1 MADESFVRRYGTWA
15 VVAGASEGLGAA
27 WAEAL
32 AARGLHLLLLARRPD
47 VLEATAASIRGR
59 HRVEVRAVALDLAGA
74 ELGTE
79 LERLTEGLE
88 VGLAVF
94 NAAHAPR
101 GQFLDLS
108 LADQLRSV
116 DVNCRGPL
124 TLAHVLGRRMAA
136 RGRGG
141 LVLMSSLTAFQGS
154 PFLATYGAT
163 KAFNL
168 VLGEG
173 LWFELRARGVD
184 VLACAAGATRTPGF
198 LRASPDGEPGQL
210 EPAQVVEEAL
220 ARLGR
225 TGVMI
230 PGRFNRFASFLM
242 RRILPRR
249 TAVGILGNRTR
260 NLVLPP
266 GGSTST
272 GSGRRRG

>member
-1 MADESFVRRYGTWA
+1 VSDEGFVRRYGSWA

-32 AARGLHLLLLARRPD
+32 AARGLNLVLFARRPEVRD
-47 VLEATAASIRGR
+47 AAAAAIRAR
-59 HRVEVRAVALDLAGA
+59 HRVDVRTQAFDLAGPGFGA
-74 ELGTE
+74 E
-79 LERLTEGLE
+79 LERLAGSLE
-88 VGLAVF
+88 VGFGVF

-101 GQFLDLS
+101 GPFLDLG
-108 LADQLRSV
+108 LEDQLRSV
-116 DVNCRGPL
+116 DVNCRSPL
-124 TLAHVLGRRMAA
+124 TMAHVLGRRMAA

-141 LVLMSSLTAFQGS
+141 LVVMSSLAAFHGS
-154 PFLATYGAT
+154 PFIATYGAT

-173 LWFELRARGVD
+173 LWFELQSRGVD

-198 LRASPDGEPGQL
+198 RKASPHGEPGMI

-220 ARLGR
+220 GRLGR

-242 RRILPRR
+242 RRVFPRG

-260 NLVLPP
+260 NLTLPP
-266 GGSTST
+266 
-272 GSGRRRG
+272 

>member
-1 MADESFVRRYGTWA
+1 MSDEAFVVRYGSWA

-32 AARGLHLLLLARRPD
+32 AARGLNLVLFARRPE
-47 VLEATAASIRGR
+47 VLDATAAAIRAR
-59 HRVEVRAVALDLAGA
+59 HRVEVRTQAFDLAGSGFGPA
-74 ELGTE
+74 
-79 LERLTEGLE
+79 LERLAGALE
-88 VGLAVF
+88 VGFGVF

-101 GQFLDLS
+101 GPFLDLS
-108 LADQLRSV
+108 LEDQLRSV

-124 TLAHVLGRRMAA
+124 TMAHVLGRRMAA

-141 LVLMSSLTAFQGS
+141 LVFMSSLSAFHGS
-154 PFLATYGAT
+154 PFIATYGAT

-168 VLGEG
+168 VLGES
-173 LWFELRARGVD
+173 LWFELQTRGVD

-198 LRASPDGEPGQL
+198 LQASPHGEPGTI

-220 ARLGR
+220 GKLGR
-225 TGVMI
+225 AGVMI

-242 RRILPRR
+242 RRVFPRG

-260 NLVLPP
+260 NLTLPP
-266 GGSTST
+266 SATRS
-272 GSGRRRG
+272 SR

>member
-1 MADESFVRRYGTWA
+1 MSDEAFMRRYGSWA
-15 VVAGASEGLGAA
+15 IVAGASEGLGAA

-32 AARGLHLLLLARRPD
+32 AERGLNLLLFARRPE
-47 VLEATAASIRGR
+47 VLDATAAAIRARSG
-59 HRVEVRAVALDLAGA
+59 VEVRTHALDLAGPGLA
-74 ELGTE
+74 SE
-79 LERLTEGLE
+79 LERLAGALE
-88 VGLAVF
+88 VGFGVF

-101 GQFLDLS
+101 GPFLERS
-108 LADQLRSV
+108 LEDQLRSV

-124 TLAHVLGRRMAA
+124 TLAHVLGSRMAA

-141 LVLMSSLTAFQGS
+141 LVFMSSLTAFHGS
-154 PFLATYGAT
+154 PFIATYGAT

-173 LWFELRARGVD
+173 LWFELQSRGVD

-198 LRASPDGEPGQL
+198 LRASPHAEPGTI

-220 ARLGR
+220 GKLGR
-225 TGVMI
+225 FGVMI

-242 RRILPRR
+242 RRVLPRG

-260 NLVLPP
+260 NLTLP
-266 GGSTST
+266 S
-272 GSGRRRG
+272 

>member
-1 MADESFVRRYGTWA
+1 MGDDAFVRRYGSWA

-32 AARGLHLLLLARRPD
+32 AARGLNLVLFARRPE
-47 VLEATAASIRGR
+47 VLDATAATIRAR
-59 HRVEVRAVALDLAGA
+59 HAVEVRTHALDLAGEGFGA
-74 ELGTE
+74 ELEQLAGAQ
-79 LERLTEGLE
+79 E
-88 VGLAVF
+88 VGLGVF

-101 GQFLDLS
+101 GGFLDLT
-108 LADQLRSV
+108 LGDQLRSV

-124 TLAHVLGRRMAA
+124 TMAHVLGRRMAA
-136 RGRGG
+136 RRRGG

-154 PFLATYGAT
+154 PFIATYGAT

-173 LWFELRARGVD
+173 LWFELRARGID

-198 LRASPDGEPGQL
+198 LRASPRGEPGMI
-210 EPAQVVEEAL
+210 EPAQVVDEAL

-225 TGVMI
+225 AGVMI

-242 RRILPRR
+242 RRVLPRG
-249 TAVGILGNRTR
+249 TAVGILGKRTR
-260 NLVLPP
+260 SLTLP
-266 GGSTST
+266 S
-272 GSGRRRG
+272 

>member
-1 MADESFVRRYGTWA
+1 MSDESFVRRYGRWA

-32 AARGLHLLLLARRPD
+32 AARGLQLLLIARRPEA
-47 VLEATAASIRGR
+47 LETTAASIRAR
-59 HRVEVRAVALDLAGA
+59 HAVEVRTAAYDLSGAGFA
-74 ELGTE
+74 SEH
-79 LERLTEGLE
+79 ERLTERLE
-88 VGLAVF
+88 VGFAVF

-101 GQFLDLS
+101 GQFLDLA
-108 LADQLRSV
+108 LDDQLRSI

-124 TLAHVLGRRMAA
+124 TMAHVLGRRMAA

-141 LVLMSSLTAFQGS
+141 LVFMSSLTAFQGS

-173 LWFELRARGVD
+173 LWFELRTRGVD
-184 VLACAAGATRTPGF
+184 ALACAAGATRTPGF
-198 LRASPDGEPGQL
+198 IRASPDGEPGMI

-220 ARLGR
+220 EQLGR

-249 TAVGILGNRTR
+249 TAIGILGNRTR
-260 NLVLPP
+260 NLVLP
-266 GGSTST
+266 S
-272 GSGRRRG
+272 

>member
-1 MADESFVRRYGTWA
+1 VSDAAFLRRYGPWA

-27 WAEAL
+27 WAGAL
-32 AARGLHLLLLARRPD
+32 AARGLALVLLARRQQA
-47 VLEATAASIRGR
+47 LEETAESLRAR
-59 HRVEVRAVALDLAGA
+59 HRVEVRAIALDLATPA
-74 ELGTE
+74 LGEE
-79 LERLTEGLE
+79 LERIAGEVE
-88 VGLAVF
+88 VGFAVF

-101 GQFLDLS
+101 GAFLDLG
-108 LADQLRSV
+108 LEDQLRSV

-136 RGRGG
+136 RGRGAV
-141 LVLMSSLTAFQGS
+141 VLMSSLTAFQGS
-154 PFLATYGAT
+154 PFLVTYGAT

-198 LRASPDGEPGQL
+198 LRASPHGEPGML

-220 ARLGR
+220 GRLGR
-225 TGVMI
+225 SGVAI

-242 RRILPRR
+242 RRVLPRR
-249 TAVGILGNRTR
+249 VALDILGKRTR
-260 NLVLPP
+260 NLVLP
-266 GGSTST
+266 
-272 GSGRRRG
+272 R

>member
-1 MADESFVRRYGTWA
+1 VDE
-15 VVAGASEGLGAA
+15 
-27 WAEAL
+27 
-32 AARGLHLLLLARRPD
+32 
-47 VLEATAASIRGR
+47 
-59 HRVEVRAVALDLAGA
+59 
-74 ELGTE
+74 
-79 LERLTEGLE
+79 LE
-88 VGLAVF
+88 VGFGVF

-101 GQFLDLS
+101 GQFLDLA

-124 TLAHVLGRRMAA
+124 TMAHVLGQRMAS

-141 LVLMSSLTAFQGS
+141 LVFMSSLTAFQGS
-154 PFLATYGAT
+154 PFIATYGAT

-173 LWFELRARGVD
+173 LWFELRSRGVD

-198 LRASPDGEPGQL
+198 LRASPGGEPGMI

-220 ARLGR
+220 GSLGR
-225 TGVMI
+225 SGVMI

-242 RRILPRR
+242 RRILPRG

-260 NLVLPP
+260 SLTLP
-266 GGSTST
+266 S
-272 GSGRRRG
+272 

>member
-1 MADESFVRRYGTWA
+1 MTDDAFVGRYGSWA

-32 AARGLHLLLLARRPD
+32 ASRGLNLVLFARRPE
-47 VLEATAASIRGR
+47 VLETAAAGLRAR
-59 HRVEVRAVALDLAGA
+59 HRVEVRTVPLDLAGA
-74 ELGTE
+74 GFAAE
-79 LERLTEGLE
+79 LEGIARARE
-88 VGLAVF
+88 VGFGVF

-101 GQFLDLS
+101 GEFLELS
-108 LADQLRSV
+108 LEDQVRSI

-124 TLAHVLGRRMAA
+124 TMAHVLGKRMAV

-141 LVLMSSLTAFQGS
+141 LVFMSSLTAFHGS
-154 PFLATYGAT
+154 PFIATYGAT

-173 LWFELRARGVD
+173 LWFELRSRGVD

-198 LRASPDGEPGQL
+198 ERASPQGEPGMI
-210 EPAQVVEEAL
+210 EPAQVVEEAI

-225 TGVMI
+225 SGMMV

-242 RRILPRR
+242 RRVLPRGM
-249 TAVGILGNRTR
+249 AVGILGNRTR
-260 NLVLPP
+260 NLALP
-266 GGSTST
+266 S
-272 GSGRRRG
+272 

>member
-1 MADESFVRRYGTWA
+1 VGDDAFVRRYGSWA

-32 AARGLHLLLLARRPD
+32 AARGLNLVLFARRPQ
-47 VLEATAASIRGR
+47 VLDTTAAAIHSR
-59 HRVEVRAVALDLAGA
+59 HSVEVRTVALDLAA
-74 ELGTE
+74 VLGGE
-79 LERLTEGLE
+79 LERLAETLE
-88 VGLAVF
+88 VGFGVF

-101 GQFLDLS
+101 GRFLDLT
-108 LADQLRSV
+108 LEDQLRSV

-124 TLAHVLGRRMAA
+124 TMAHVLGRRMAA

-141 LVLMSSLTAFQGS
+141 LVLMSSLTAFHGS
-154 PFLATYGAT
+154 PFIATYGAT

-198 LRASPDGEPGQL
+198 LRASPHGEPGMI

-220 ARLGR
+220 GRLGR

-242 RRILPRR
+242 RRVLPRV
-249 TAVGILGNRTR
+249 TAAGILGNRTR
-260 NLVLPP
+260 NLTLP
-266 GGSTST
+266 
-272 GSGRRRG
+272 SGRG

>member
-1 MADESFVRRYGTWA
+1 MSDESFVRRYGSWA

-32 AARGLHLLLLARRPD
+32 AARGLNLLLVARRPE
-47 VLEATAASIRGR
+47 VLEATAASIRGK
-59 HRVEVRAVALDLAGA
+59 HGVEVRTAPVDLAGA
-74 ELGTE
+74 QE

-88 VGLAVF
+88 VGFGVW
-94 NAAHAPR
+94 NAAHSPR
-101 GQFLDLS
+101 GQFLDLT
-108 LADQLRSV
+108 LEDQLRSI

-124 TLAHVLGRRMAA
+124 TMAHVLGRRMAA

-168 VLGEG
+168 VLAEG
-173 LWFELRARGVD
+173 LWFELRSRGVD
-184 VLACAAGATRTPGF
+184 VLACAAGATLTPGF
-198 LRASPDGEPGQL
+198 KRASPEGEPGMI

-220 ARLGR
+220 GRLGR
-225 TGVMI
+225 AGVMI

-249 TAVGILGNRTR
+249 TAIGILGNRTR
-260 NLVLPP
+260 NLTLP
-266 GGSTST
+266 
-272 GSGRRRG
+272 RGD

>member
-1 MADESFVRRYGTWA
+1 VSDDAFLRQYGSWA
-15 VVAGASEGLGAA
+15 LVAGASEGLGAA

-32 AARGLHLLLLARRPD
+32 ASRGLNLLLLARRSE
-47 VLEATAASIRGR
+47 VLESSAAALRAR
-59 HRVEVRAVALDLAGA
+59 HAVEVRTHAFDLAGA
-74 ELGTE
+74 GFGQEV
-79 LERLTEGLE
+79 ERVADEVE
-88 VGLAVF
+88 VGFGVF

-101 GQFLDLS
+101 GQFLDLA

-124 TLAHVLGRRMAA
+124 TMAHVLGRRMAS

-141 LVLMSSLTAFQGS
+141 LVFMSSLTAFQGS

-173 LWFELRARGVD
+173 LWFELQSRGVD

-198 LRASPDGEPGQL
+198 LRASPDGEPGMI
-210 EPAQVVEEAL
+210 EPAQVVQEAL
-220 ARLGR
+220 GSLGR
-225 TGVMI
+225 SGVMI

-242 RRILPRR
+242 RRILPRG

-260 NLVLPP
+260 NLTPP
-266 GGSTST
+266 S
-272 GSGRRRG
+272 

>member
-1 MADESFVRRYGTWA
+1 MSDEAFVRRYGSWA
-15 VVAGASEGLGAA
+15 VVAGASEGLGSA

-32 AARGLHLLLLARRPD
+32 AARGLNLVLFARRPE
-47 VLEATAASIRGR
+47 VFEATAEAIRAR
-59 HRVEVRAVALDLAGA
+59 HRVEVRAQAFDVA
-74 ELGTE
+74 GTGFAAE
-79 LERLTEGLE
+79 LERLAGSLE
-88 VGLAVF
+88 VGFGVF

-101 GQFLDLS
+101 GPFLDLG
-108 LADQLRSV
+108 LEDQLRSV

-124 TLAHVLGRRMAA
+124 TMAHVLGRRMAA

-141 LVLMSSLTAFQGS
+141 LVVMSSLAAFHGS
-154 PFLATYGAT
+154 PFIATYGAT

-173 LWFELRARGVD
+173 LWFELRSRGVD

-198 LRASPDGEPGQL
+198 LKASPHGEPGMI

-220 ARLGR
+220 GRLGR

-242 RRILPRR
+242 RRVFPRG

-260 NLVLPP
+260 NLTLPP
-266 GGSTST
+266 
-272 GSGRRRG
+272 

>member
-1 MADESFVRRYGTWA
+1 MSDESFVRRYGRWA

-27 WAEAL
+27 WAEVL
-32 AARGLHLLLLARRPD
+32 AARGLHLLLIARRP
-47 VLEATAASIRGR
+47 EALDSTAASIRAR
-59 HRVEVRAVALDLAGA
+59 HAVEVRTAPYDLSGAGFA
-74 ELGTE
+74 SE
-79 LERLTEGLE
+79 LERLTERLE
-88 VGLAVF
+88 VGFAVF

-101 GQFLDLS
+101 GQFLDLA
-108 LADQLRSV
+108 LDDQLRSI

-124 TLAHVLGRRMAA
+124 TMAHVLGRRMAA

-141 LVLMSSLTAFQGS
+141 LVFMSSLTAFQGS

-173 LWFELRARGVD
+173 LWFELRTRGVD
-184 VLACAAGATRTPGF
+184 ALACAAGATRTPGF
-198 LRASPDGEPGQL
+198 IRASPDGEPGMI

-220 ARLGR
+220 EQLGR

-249 TAVGILGNRTR
+249 TAIGILGNRTR
-260 NLVLPP
+260 NLVLP
-266 GGSTST
+266 S
-272 GSGRRRG
+272 